1 MADAPQQH
9 DGGRDGERICW
20 QCGETYGADQD
31 YCPEDGSQLVD
42 LDPSEAKDMLVGRV
56 FDHRFRIVRKLGE
69 GGMSRVYAAKRLE
82 GEGRVALKI
91 LKADFLRDP
100 EVRKRFMYEAR
111 VISNLEHGNAVDL
124 FDFGQA
130 PDGSFYMVMELLEG
144 HSLADRLEG
153 GDLTYRETFQF
164 LPPVCGVLA
173 EAHEQDVIH
182 RDLKPENIFLARTG
196 DELPVP
202 KLLDFGIA
210 KHLRSRT
217 MTKNDQLWGTP
228 AYMSP
233 EQAAGEEVAGTADIY
248 AMGVMLY
255 ELVSGV
261 LPFRASTAMGYAT
274 KHMHRE
280 PEPISSL
287 PGIREVPDRLD
298 AFILHML
305 EKEPEN
311 RPPTMERMV
320 RELRNIEHDV
330 FDERLLGTIPAQQV
344 DEGRLEAPSD
354 DAGAS
359 PGDGALEVDEALQ
372 DAQTAVMN
380 QDDIG
385 GQPAGGSGSETAPGG
400 SSRTGSEFETQ
411 PTGFD
416 DPAGLVKPW
425 FRRSLPVLGLS
436 LLAGVGMVGGYA
448 VYTQWS
454 GGDDDAGGGV
464 SASVDDSDE
473 STEPA
478 TKAAGRAANVG
489 IKART
494 IAMAVAKDTPVEKA
508 DARGTNDDEPPSAE
522 KTVEFQRPTPG
533 DEASGDESI
542 ETFQIDSDES
552 DDRSASSTDRGTA
565 ANERPADKSP
575 EPAAGGEED
584 QSGSSDGDDEGVSE
598 DNVDEALEST
608 F

>member
-1 MADAPQQH
+1 
-9 DGGRDGERICW
+9 
-20 QCGETYGADQD
+20 
-31 YCPEDGSQLVD
+31 
-42 LDPSEAKDMLVGRV
+42 MLVGRV

-144 HSLADRLEG
+144 HSLADRLER
-153 GDLTYRETFQF
+153 GDLTYREIFQF
-164 LPPVCGVLA
+164 LPPICGVLA
-173 EAHEQDVIH
+173 EAHDQEVIH
-182 RDLKPENIFLARTG
+182 RDLKPENIFLARIG
-196 DELPVP
+196 AELPVP

-287 PGIREVPDRLD
+287 PGIRDIPDRLD

-305 EKEPEN
+305 EKEPEG
-311 RPPTMERMV
+311 RPPSMERVV

-344 DEGRLEAPSD
+344 DESRLEAPSD
-354 DAGAS
+354 DTEGA
-359 PGDGALEVDEALQ
+359 PGRGGPDIDNALQ

-380 QDDIG
+380 QGDIG
-385 GQPAGGSGSETAPGG
+385 GQPADGGSVAETPPGG
-400 SSRTGSEFETQ
+400 SERTGSEFETQ

-416 DPAGLVKPW
+416 DPAAMIQPW

-436 LLAGVGMVGGYA
+436 LLAGVGVVGGYA
-448 VYTQWS
+448 AYTQWS
-454 GGDDDAGGGV
+454 GGADDPNEE
-464 SASVDDSDE
+464 ASESVADGDE
-473 STEPA
+473 PTEPA

-494 IAMAVAKDTPVEKA
+494 IAMAVAEDAPVEEA
-508 DARGTNDDEPPSAE
+508 ETGSSNNDEPPSAE
-522 KTVEFQRPTPG
+522 ETVEFQRPS
-533 DEASGDESI
+533 SGDEGSSGDDENI
-542 ETFQIDSDES
+542 ETFRLGSSDS
-552 DDRSASSTDRGTA
+552 DDRSASSTGGETA
-565 ANERPADKSP
+565 GDERPPDEST
-575 EPAAGGEED
+575 ESAAGRTED
-584 QSGSSDGDDEGVSE
+584 PSGTSAGDDEGVSE